1 MRISILIR
9 AFLNSFIA
17 SIIFHSVCSKS
28 TLHNKPLKW
37 RVFYKGNMPSI
48 SHSNF
53 WINFFEF
60 LNHCGFFYWYH
71 YAWFDTFASSSFIK
85 YFNFIWLKIEASCQE
100 WLGEGAAIT
109 VARWWTVG
117 VSKLWVRIGVGR
129 GVTGNVNIVSVTKC
143 RSTVVTT
150 VHGIRI
156 IRAIHPRLRQFHWCP
171 ARLVNQWE

>member
-1 MRISILIR
+1 MRISILTR

-28 TLHNKPLKW
+28 TLHN
-37 RVFYKGNMPSI
+37 KGNMPSI

-60 LNHCGFFYWYH
+60 LNHCGFFYWYY

-171 ARLVNQWE
+171 AWLVNQWE